1 MMGDDE
7 VPEICECGGK
17 ISDGDL
23 TIPTFLRRGHPDC
36 IVGKTTVTERLAEE
50 LGVPLHKIELRDEF
64 REGPTPSIQKMC
76 KEFVDDRSIGEPD
89 EVKRKLTGAFR
100 SRVAMAVIA
109 QVRRGADTFG
119 KIRKALPEYDDRE
132 LKSGIRYAEKWMPML
147 ERRGSKRKPIM
158 HQYQARLER
167 DGRRYRVVTY

>member
-1 MMGDDE
+1 MTDDLE
-7 VPEICECGGK
+7 
-17 ISDGDL
+17 
-23 TIPTFLRRGHPDC
+23 IPTFLRRGHPDC
-36 IVGKTTVTERLAEE
+36 IVGKTTITEQMAEQ

-64 REGPTPSIQKMC
+64 TSDPTPSLTEQARDLCISREALEAHQLMHECIRAGYERRKH
-76 KEFVDDRSIGEPD
+76 E
-89 EVKRKLTGAFR
+89 KRKLTAAFK
-100 SRVAMAVIA
+100 SRVAMAVMA
-109 QVRRGADTFG
+109 QVRKGADTFG

>member
-1 MMGDDE
+1 MTD
-7 VPEICECGGK
+7 
-17 ISDGDL
+17 DL

-50 LGVPLHKIELRDEF
+50 LGVPLHKIELA
-64 REGPTPSIQKMC
+64 PTPSLDEAAQAALETH
-76 KEFVDDRSIGEPD
+76 EFMHQLLAP
-89 EVKRKLTGAFR
+89 RKLTAAFK
-100 SRVAMAVIA
+100 SRVALSVIA
-109 QVRRGADTFG
+109 QVRKGADTFG

>member
-1 MMGDDE
+1 MTDDLE
-7 VPEICECGGK
+7 
-17 ISDGDL
+17 
-23 TIPTFLRRGHPDC
+23 IPTFLRRGHPDC

-64 REGPTPSIQKMC
+64 TSDPTPSLAEQARDLCISREALETHEMMHEC
-76 KEFVDDRSIGEPD
+76 IAAHYE
-89 EVKRKLTGAFR
+89 KRKLTAAFK

-109 QVRRGADTFG
+109 QVRKGADTFG

>member
-1 MMGDDE
+1 MTDD
-7 VPEICECGGK
+7 
-17 ISDGDL
+17 DL

-36 IVGKTTVTERLAEE
+36 IVGKTTVTERVAEE

-64 REGPTPSIQKMC
+64 TSDPTPSLTERARDLCISRGALEAHEMMHEC
-76 KEFVDDRSIGEPD
+76 IAAHYE
-89 EVKRKLTGAFR
+89 KRKLTAAFK

-109 QVRRGADTFG
+109 QVRKGADTFG

-147 ERRGSKRKPIM
+147 ESRGSTRKPIM

>member
-1 MMGDDE
+1 MTDD
-7 VPEICECGGK
+7 
-17 ISDGDL
+17 DL

-36 IVGKTTVTERLAEE
+36 IVKQPE
-50 LGVPLHKIELRDEF
+50 LTLRDEF
-64 REGPTPSIQKMC
+64 REGPTPSVTDTMRD
-76 KEFVDDRSIGEPD
+76 FVKAHEMMHQALAP
-89 EVKRKLTGAFR
+89 RKLTGAFR

-109 QVRRGADTFG
+109 QVRKGADTFG
-119 KIRKALPEYDDRE
+119 KIRKALPDYDDRE

-147 ERRGSKRKPIM
+147 DRRGSKRKPIM

>member
-1 MMGDDE
+1 MTDDLE
-7 VPEICECGGK
+7 
-17 ISDGDL
+17 
-23 TIPTFLRRGHPDC
+23 IPTFLRRGHPDC
-36 IVGKTTVTERLAEE
+36 IVGKTTITEQMAEE

-64 REGPTPSIQKMC
+64 TSDPTPSLTEQARDLCISREALEAHQLMHECIRAGYERRKH
-76 KEFVDDRSIGEPD
+76 E
-89 EVKRKLTGAFR
+89 KRKLTAAFK
-100 SRVAMAVIA
+100 SRVAMAVMA
-109 QVRRGADTFG
+109 QVRKGADTFG
-119 KIRKALPEYDDRE
+119 KIRKALPEYNDRE

>member
-1 MMGDDE
+1 MTD
-7 VPEICECGGK
+7 
-17 ISDGDL
+17 DL

-36 IVGKTTVTERLAEE
+36 KIGSGISDPDSPAWVTLDLTNPKPSNRPPER
-50 LGVPLHKIELRDEF
+50 
-64 REGPTPSIQKMC
+64 
-76 KEFVDDRSIGEPD
+76 
-89 EVKRKLTGAFR
+89 RKLTAAFK

-109 QVRRGADTFG
+109 QVRSGADTFG
-119 KIRKALPEYDDRE
+119 KIRKALPDYDDRE

-158 HQYQARLER
+158 HQYQARIER